1 MLRTNKKFILS
12 SFGLLS
18 ALLFTVQA
26 QAATQHVLIAPDC
39 LINKTSSSFHS
50 LATTNS
56 FSLISTDNAGI
67 EQLIAVKNASK
78 ELCGG
83 FVDVTHAWNQYSTH
97 VGDADAKSFLIR
109 QTNKPNNIQN
119 NLSYDIKY
127 QKQVNEL
134 LAQTNPQEMWDFL
147 TELSS
152 AQDRYA
158 DSDTGIAAANWI
170 KTQVETF
177 AKNYHRDD
185 VTVYTIS
192 TNGYKQPSVV
202 AKIGNSSVPGIVI
215 GAHMDTISGS
225 FRKAPG
231 ADDDGS
237 GSVTVLET
245 ARTLLASGM
254 TFKKPIYLI
263 WYAAEEEGLVGS
275 SSVVAEFKKKQ
286 IPVEAVMHFDL
297 TGYAHNNESTMW
309 LMDDYVDKNLVT
321 YISKLIDAYVKVP
334 VKHSNCGYACSD
346 HATWT
351 MNGYSAAIPA
361 EAAYEDTNPNI
372 HSSRDTMDK
381 LSLKHMTDYLKLA
394 SAFAVEMAEPVSK

>member
-1 MLRTNKKFILS
+1 
-12 SFGLLS
+12 
-18 ALLFTVQA
+18 
-26 QAATQHVLIAPDC
+26 
-39 LINKTSSSFHS
+39 
-50 LATTNS
+50 
-56 FSLISTDNAGI
+56 
-67 EQLIAVKNASK
+67 
-78 ELCGG
+78 
-83 FVDVTHAWNQYSTH
+83 
-97 VGDADAKSFLIR
+97 
-109 QTNKPNNIQN
+109 
-119 NLSYDIKY
+119 
-127 QKQVNEL
+127 
-134 LAQTNPQEMWDFL
+134 MWDML

-158 DSDTGIAAANWI
+158 NSDTGVEAANWI
-170 KTQVETF
+170 KTQVENF
-177 AKNYHRDD
+177 AKDYHRED
-185 VTVYTIS
+185 VTVYTIT

-202 AKIGNSSVPGIVI
+202 AKIGDSSAPGIVI
-215 GAHMDTISGS
+215 GAHMDTISGA

-245 ARTLLASGM
+245 ARVLLSS
-254 TFKKPIYLI
+254 TTHFKKPIYLV

-275 SSVVAEFKKKQ
+275 SSVVAEFKKKN
-286 IPVEAVMHFDL
+286 IPVESVLHFDL

-309 LMDDYVDKNLVT
+309 LMDDYVDKNLVAFLEKLINT
-321 YISKLIDAYVKVP
+321 YIQVP

-381 LSLKHMTDYLKLA
+381 LSLDHMTNYLKLA
-394 SAFAVEMAEPVSK
+394 IVFAAKTANPH